1 MFLKSKV
8 NNLIA
13 FVITGPTTSGKTQ
26 LAIELAKKYKGVII
40 NADSQQIYK
49 DVSILSSQPNKTDFK
64 KVPHKLFNF
73 LEFNKNFSVEQ
84 WFLLTEKEISKAIK
98 NKKTPIIVGGTGM
111 YLKALL
117 NGLDVFPKIPLSIRK
132 KGIKLMET
140 LGVKEF
146 YKNLRNENYNCVYN
160 ISPNDK
166 NRLIRS
172 WEIYRVTKKSIYK
185 LRKNNRKRKINQF
198 NFFKILILPSRK
210 KVYLNCIQ
218 RWENMLELGA
228 IEEVKKIMNKEK
240 NSNEKSVLK
249 TIGFNE
255 LKNYLKKKYNLEI
268 ASQKSIQTTKNY
280 AKRQYTWFKHQF
292 LANIVF
298 KTEYKKNKRK
308 KFLKE
313 ITDKLLTI

>member
-1 MFLKSKV
+1 MFV
-8 NNLIA
+8 VA
-13 FVITGPTTSGKTQ
+13 GPTTSGKTQ
-26 LAIELAKKYKGVII
+26 LAIELAKKSKGVII

-49 DVSILSSQPNKTDFK
+49 GLSILSSQPNEIDIK
-64 KVPHKLFNF
+64 KIPHKLFNF
-73 LEFNKNFSVEQ
+73 LEFNKRFSVEK
-84 WFLLTEKEISKAIK
+84 WFLLTEKEIFNVIK
-98 NKKTPIIVGGTGM
+98 KKQTPIIVGGTGM

-218 RWENMLELGA
+218 RWKNMLELGA

>member
-1 MFLKSKV
+1 
-8 NNLIA
+8 
-13 FVITGPTTSGKTQ
+13 
-26 LAIELAKKYKGVII
+26 
-40 NADSQQIYK
+40 
-49 DVSILSSQPNKTDFK
+49 
-64 KVPHKLFNF
+64 
-73 LEFNKNFSVEQ
+73 
-84 WFLLTEKEISKAIK
+84 
-98 NKKTPIIVGGTGM
+98 
-111 YLKALL
+111 
-117 NGLDVFPKIPLSIRK
+117 
-132 KGIKLMET
+132 MET

-218 RWENMLELGA
+218 RWEIMLELGA

-292 LANIVF
+292 SANIVF